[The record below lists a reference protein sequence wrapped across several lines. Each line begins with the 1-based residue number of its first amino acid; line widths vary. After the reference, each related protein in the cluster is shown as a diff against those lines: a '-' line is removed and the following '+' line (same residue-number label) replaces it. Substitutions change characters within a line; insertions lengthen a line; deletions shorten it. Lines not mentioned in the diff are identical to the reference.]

1 MADSRWRVG
10 GLTSTVTFAKTE
22 AQVAEILGWFVVDK
36 IGPVPEG
43 MTPAQVN
50 QWKLDF
56 AHAEALA
63 YMVREARRNRLRE
76 LQAAQGSLEEQAD
89 SDTQL

>member
-22 AQVAEILGWFVVDK
+22 MQVAEILAWFVADK
-36 IGPVPEG
+36 IGAAPEG

-50 QWKLDF
+50 QWRLDF

-63 YMVREARRNRLRE
+63 YVVREARRNRLRE
-76 LQAAQGSLEEQAD
+76 LQAAQGSLETQAD
-89 SDTQL
+89 LETQL